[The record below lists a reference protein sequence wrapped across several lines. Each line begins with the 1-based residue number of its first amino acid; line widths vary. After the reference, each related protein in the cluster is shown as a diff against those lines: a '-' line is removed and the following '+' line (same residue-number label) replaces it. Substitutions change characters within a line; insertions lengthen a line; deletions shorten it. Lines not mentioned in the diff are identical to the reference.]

1 MNPRVPSRDAKST
14 QVVCVWKVLS
24 SSTTSAVVLPTAALP
39 AGRVSLWQMPFTSS
53 NENHL
58 IRIYLAM
65 VHCITVGIK
74 KISEAPNTGTIRNV
88 GSYLKKIND

>member
-1 MNPRVPSRDAKST
+1 
-14 QVVCVWKVLS
+14 
-24 SSTTSAVVLPTAALP
+24 
-39 AGRVSLWQMPFTSS
+39 
-53 NENHL
+53 
-58 IRIYLAM
+58 